1 MNFTWGDLEKVQ
13 EKLKNLQTQSSGA
26 GAYKTEPMPVVK
38 GTTDCT
44 SKTEAEQRLE
54 ELNRQLQNGELLV
67 LMADEEDRY
76 KGGQSLEST
85 LMPTIKVKYHDKDMP
100 RIERLPQGDWI
111 DLVLAE
117 DVKLN
122 AGNYGMFSLGI
133 SMELPPGYEAHLVP
147 RSSTYKKWGVLQIN
161 SPAIID
167 NSFCGDDDIWHWL
180 IYAPNKG
187 IDVYI
192 PKYTRVCQFRLVEKQ
207 PFFPIVEVEKLNNKT
222 RGMVG
227 STGE

>member
-1 MNFTWGDLEKVQ
+1 MNFTQGDLNEVQ
-13 EKLKNLQTQSSGA
+13 ERLKNDKVETDI
-26 GAYKTEPMPVVK
+26 TEPIP
-38 GTTDCT
+38 TTQASVGST
-44 SKTEAEQRLE
+44 SFEKEAERLA
-54 ELNRQLQNGELLV
+54 ELNRQLQNGELFV
-67 LMADEEDRY
+67 LMADEENRY

-85 LMPTIKVKYHDKDMP
+85 LMPAIKVKYHDKDMP

-117 DVKLN
+117 DVKLKV
-122 AGNYGMFSLGI
+122 GNYGMFSLGV

-147 RSSTYKKWGVLQIN
+147 RSSTYKKWGVLQVN

-167 NSFCGDDDIWHWL
+167 NSFCGDDDVWHWL
-180 IYAPNKG
+180 VFAPVTN
-187 IDVYI
+187 VYI

>member
-1 MNFTWGDLEKVQ
+1 MDFTQGDLEKVQ
-13 EKLKNLQTQSSGA
+13 EQLKTQVQSDGA

-44 SKTEAEQRLE
+44 SKIEAEQRLE
-54 ELNRQLQNGELLV
+54 ELNRQLQNGELFV
-67 LMADEEDRY
+67 LMANEEDRY

-85 LMPTIKVKYHDKDMP
+85 LMPAIKIKYHDNDMP

-111 DLVLAE
+111 DLVLVE
-117 DVKLN
+117 DAKLD

-133 SMELPPGYEAHLVP
+133 SMELPSGYEAHLVP
-147 RSSTYKKWGVLQIN
+147 RSSTYKKWGVLQVN

-180 IYAPNKG
+180 IYAPAKD
-187 IDVYI
+187 IFI